1 MIALRGNDDPPEEVS
16 KKSTCAT
23 NAAVIDVRCSLGRSQ
38 LSVTTLSISFI
49 LKVPSAF
56 THPALYLFP
65 PPFDSADWFPSCARP
80 PFSIKARVFWLF
92 ALMFF
97 LTFCFSLSLLV
108 CFFVWNLPTRLTL
121 TAHAQQQSGFGSM
134 VLLRQSLWNSGVGS
148 QDPWLRVYEH
158 WHQNNLHFIT
168 LTLGT

>member
-65 PPFDSADWFPSCARP
+65 PPFDSVDWFPSCARP
-80 PFSIKARVFWLF
+80 PFSINARVCWLF

-97 LTFCFSLSLLV
+97 WHFAFLYLFWSVSLFGTF
-108 CFFVWNLPTRLTL
+108 R
-121 TAHAQQQSGFGSM
+121 H
-134 VLLRQSLWNSGVGS
+134 VLLSRLMHDNNPVS
-148 QDPWLRVYEH
+148 DPWFCSDRACG
-158 WHQNNLHFIT
+158 I
-168 LTLGT
+168 LG